1 MPNEESVKLGKTR
14 EGNNGVGTERNDA
27 FVFISLGEF
36 VGEPRPD
43 DVARAV
49 EGSPFTISHQS
60 TAATNGTEM

>member
-36 VGEPRPD
+36 VGEFED
-43 DVARAV
+43 DEKVLL
-49 EGSPFTISHQS
+49 ETDYEDLCLG
-60 TAATNGTEM
+60 